1 MDDSHLQ
8 HLTPSSSESS
18 SRSSFSSVRET
29 NLAQTFTSTKVSS
42 YSEVLEEAVED
53 QPSSGLTMAA
63 ATSKPNMQFMPP
75 MTRPNSR
82 LHGGWCPAVAVDSF
96 RGWKQI
102 DVRGRLASRSFGDLQ
117 TFKMVWSTPSPAPKT
132 KGSERPRP
140 GQSPIERLPTEIL
153 NQIIDHLVLDVP
165 PNGISAR
172 NVDLM
177 SMLMTSR
184 TLHSATLNALYRN
197 ITIPHS
203 KIFRKF
209 LNHVSENQ
217 ELGTIVRRLDF
228 SHFNPTAMFS
238 TDSERATTQNLTAET
253 LLQCLE
259 LTPYLREFLAQEH
272 IDRDIDSKVLRK
284 LFFGL
289 EQLQGVD
296 FCGCSSPKF
305 KDAFQSILLSDWP
318 QTLTIT
324 RLSLHKCIILPSSI
338 YETLLPRLGNLTH
351 LDVAGTRITNAA
363 LMSIPHTARLTHL
376 NLAKCKLLTSDV
388 VIDFLTNHP
397 AARNL
402 VYLSV
407 ATDARSHQLLDENDL
422 KQLIP
427 VLPSTLRSLSL
438 KGSRMASSHIDLLR
452 PLMKHLEELSLG
464 RRLAVKDIHRL
475 FAPDKDDDSDATR
488 QWAQTPHTLKYLDL
502 SDYLPSELNLNELFS
517 RDTSV
522 MQQASAPLEVVEIAE
537 ELYSRLSKWPA
548 LHQFGWTVRDFSCRA
563 WLVRLQGPGRRDT
576 GLRSWKMGATYW
588 GMRKIPVATAEV
600 GGMYGAYMFQRGL

>member
-8 HLTPSSSESS
+8 QLTPSSSESS

-53 QPSSGLTMAA
+53 QPSPGLTMAA
-63 ATSKPNMQFMPP
+63 TTLKPNMQFMPP

-209 LNHVSENQ
+209 LNHVSANP

-475 FAPDKDDDSDATR
+475 FAPDENDSSDATR

-522 MQQASAPLEVVEIAE
+522 MQKASAPLEVVEIAE

-563 WLVRLQGPGRRDT
+563 WLVRLQGPERRDT
-576 GLRSWKMGATYW
+576 GLRSWKMGASYW
-588 GMRKIPVATAEV
+588 GMRKIPVAKAEV